1 MKMNWTIITLFG
13 AGVLVLLYFLIK
25 SNKRD
30 EQEYEKNMNEDYP
43 KPKERIKDIDI
54 DDTMH

>member
-1 MKMNWTIITLFG
+1 MNWIIIILFSV
-13 AGVLVLLYFLIK
+13 AVIVLLYFLIK
-25 SNKRD
+25 TNQKD
-30 EQEYEKNMNEDYP
+30 EETYEKNMNDDYP

>member
-13 AGVLVLLYFLIK
+13 VGVLVLLYFLIK
-25 SNKRD
+25 SNKKD

-43 KPKERIKDIDI
+43 KPKERIKDIEI

>member
-1 MKMNWTIITLFG
+1 MNWTIITLFG
-13 AGVLVLLYFLIK
+13 VGVLVLLYFLIK
-25 SNKRD
+25 SNKKD

-43 KPKERIKDIDI
+43 KPKERIKDIEI

>member
-1 MKMNWTIITLFG
+1 MNWIIIIIFG
-13 AGVLVLLYFLIK
+13 VAVIALLYFLFK
-25 SNKRD
+25 TNQKD
-30 EQEYEKNMNEDYP
+30 EETYEKEVNDEYP

>member
-1 MKMNWTIITLFG
+1 MKMNWTIIILFG
-13 AGVLVLLYFLIK
+13 AGVFVLLYFLIK

-30 EQEYEKNMNEDYP
+30 EQEYEKKMNEDYP